1 MVFIK
6 DGNSPEEVNTGINK
20 GRNLT
25 RYLNLILR
33 DNIDVRDSSVVS
45 SKNRE
50 ILQATE
56 MDYMKGSC
64 RWTRVDRI
72 HNEEIRKEMELD
84 KDILDEVQ
92 KKAINLVRSR
102 KQNDRRKMAK
112 KKY

>member
-25 RYLNLILR
+25 RHLNLILR
-33 DNIDVRDSSVVS
+33 DNIDGRDSSVVS
-45 SKNRE
+45 SKNRK

-56 MDYMKGSC
+56 MDYMKRSC
-64 RWTRVDRI
+64 RWTRVERI
-72 HNEEIRKEMELD
+72 RNEEITKKMKLG

-92 KKAINLVRSR
+92 KNS
-102 KQNDRRKMAK
+102 N
-112 KKY
+112 